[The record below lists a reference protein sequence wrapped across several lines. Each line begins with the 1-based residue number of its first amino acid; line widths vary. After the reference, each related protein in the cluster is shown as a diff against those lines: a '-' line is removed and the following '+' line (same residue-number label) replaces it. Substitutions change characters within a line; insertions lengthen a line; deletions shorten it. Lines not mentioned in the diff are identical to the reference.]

1 MTRTALAALVVA
13 LLATG
18 CSGESSSGT
27 STAASATATTAS
39 VNSTIVPAESWQIS
53 TPEEQGMSSGTLA
66 GLFDEIVDQRYR
78 IDSVLVVRNGRI
90 VADAAVPGYED
101 DSLHIVHSVTKSI
114 VSTLIGI
121 AIEDGHL
128 DGVDQPVLDI
138 FADREI
144 ANVDARKE
152 RMTVEHLLTMTT
164 GFDCRDSY
172 LHSWEGLGDL
182 RSSHDW
188 IQHVLDLPMI
198 AEPGE
203 QFEYCNSASF
213 LLSAIIQEV
222 TGKTADEFAQDRLF
236 GPIGVTGYHWPANPD
251 GISIGW
257 GELLIA
263 PRDLARFGLLILD
276 EGRWHGEQVVPEAW
290 IYDATTPH
298 IDGTLQNGYGYQWWI
313 RDDGIIEAL
322 GYKGQYVIVDRRRN
336 LVVVSVSDL
345 PDEGFFI
352 PDDLFD
358 RHVIPSVVSDD
369 PPPPDPAGRDAM
381 ADAVARW
388 RP

>member
-1 MTRTALAALVVA
+1 
-13 LLATG
+13 
-18 CSGESSSGT
+18 
-27 STAASATATTAS
+27 
-39 VNSTIVPAESWQIS
+39 
-53 TPEEQGMSSGTLA
+53 MSSGTLA

-144 ANVDARKE
+144 ANVDARKG